1 MKFIDKVKDLFQ
13 MMVRSYI
20 ITRQMI
26 MDRMVSWE
34 ESQKNVSKDFKVEK
48 FDNPYGKIGVSKKIL
63 EELE

>member
-34 ESQKNVSKDFKVEK
+34 ESQKNVSKS
-48 FDNPYGKIGVSKKIL
+48 NT
-63 EELE
+63 

>member
-1 MKFIDKVKDLFQ
+1 
-13 MMVRSYI
+13 
-20 ITRQMI
+20 